1 MLSGKRRKHQPFEW
15 PLVRRAS
22 PLKSK
27 LAAAESAML
36 VDKGKEFA
44 LSHRT

>member
-27 LAAAESAML
+27 LAAESAML